1 MKLSA
6 ISLHPAMTL
15 QNMAAWCALH
25 DRVLVITWR
34 VRGGELQPVA
44 SATTI
49 ASPASS
55 TSKNRCAEP
64 LLAAMALGVAG
75 AVASARG

>member
-44 SATTI
+44 TATQTGDQRLFH
-49 ASPASS
+49 ATLHSDPA
-55 TSKNRCAEP
+55 KEEIN
-64 LLAAMALGVAG
+64 G
-75 AVASARG
+75 